1 MNDKSVKNTIL
12 IVDDQPDNL
21 NILLALL
28 RRQDF
33 KVLVAQNGEECL
45 QITQHASPDL
55 ILLDVMMPPGIS
67 GFEVCQRLK
76 AQKNTLDIPVIFM
89 TALSDTVDKIKGFE
103 SGAADYVT
111 KPFQYDELLARVNA
125 HLSILKLQQELKVQ
139 NQLLKDEISRS
150 QKLEEA
156 RQKTNQLLQQHTR
169 KLEDNSGDGLK
180 NCQTELK
187 KSNAALETVTRAVT
201 QDLKNPLKT
210 IITLSTLVEKSYSLK
225 KDISTKTLQQLGEA
239 GQQAFNIVD
248 NLLLLIE
255 IEKQEKVESTL
266 VDMSDIV
273 TLVVEQ
279 RLAYLIKQYQAKVKL
294 ATVWPSVPGV
304 RSWLEAIWISYISN
318 ALQYAGKR
326 PNLELGA
333 TPVPH
338 DKVRFWIRDNDQGL
352 TKIEIDK
359 LLTPPH
365 LPQVQAKEKGSDLS
379 PLQHLLDKMGGEAG
393 IDKSTKGSLF
403 YFTLPAY

>member
-67 GFEVCQRLK
+67 GFEVCKRLK

-103 SGAADYVT
+103 SGAADYIT

-125 HLSILKLQQELKVQ
+125 HLSIRKLQQELKAQ
-139 NQLLKDEISRS
+139 NQLLKDEIGRS
-150 QKLEEA
+150 KNIEEA
-156 RQKTNQLLQQHTR
+156 RQKTNQLLQNTL
-169 KLEDNSGDGLK
+169 KLQDNSSDGMK
-180 NCQTELK
+180 KCQAELK
-187 KSNAALETVTRAVT
+187 KSNAALEMLTDAITH
-201 QDLKNPLKT
+201 DLKPPLKT
-210 IITLSTLVEKSYSLK
+210 IITLSTRVEKSYSLK
-225 KDISTKTLQQLGEA
+225 KDISIKTLQQLGEA
-239 GQQAFNIVD
+239 GQEAFNLVE
-248 NLLLLIE
+248 NLLLLVG
-255 IEKQEKVESTL
+255 IEKQGKVESVL
-266 VDMSDIV
+266 VEMSDIV
-273 TLVVEQ
+273 TFVVEQ

-294 ATVWPSVPGV
+294 ATVWPTVPGV
-304 RSWLEAIWISYISN
+304 RSWLEVIWISYISN
-318 ALQYAGKR
+318 ALKYAGKR

-333 TPVPH
+333 TPIPH
-338 DKVRFWIRDNDQGL
+338 DKVRFWIRDNGQGL

-359 LLTPPH
+359 LLTPSH
-365 LPQVQAKEKGSDLS
+365 LPQVQVKGNGSDLS
-379 PLQHLLDKMGGEAG
+379 QVQHFLELMGGEAG
-393 IDKSTKGSLF
+393 VDKSTKGSLF